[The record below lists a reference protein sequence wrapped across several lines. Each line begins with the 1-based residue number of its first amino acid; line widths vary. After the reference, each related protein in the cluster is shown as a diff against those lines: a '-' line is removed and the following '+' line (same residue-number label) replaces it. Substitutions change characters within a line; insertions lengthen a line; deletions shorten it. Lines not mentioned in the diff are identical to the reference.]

1 MVVYR
6 KNFKRNF
13 KPIRA
18 IACGCIAGSVSAI
31 GFAADSNG
39 ALPEAKVGEC
49 YVKALVPPSYR
60 QETVSQLVKE
70 ASEKFTV
77 VPAQF
82 SESTERLLMKD
93 GSTTI
98 TVTEPQ
104 YKKNDYTIVVAE
116 ARREYVRGS
125 ADSNVAASSGTLV
138 DLAAAGIDID
148 SAEAGACFYEHYKPP
163 TIESSVEKAL
173 LTEAT
178 ETLEVVP
185 AVFREEE
192 REVVMKPAST
202 RILDFPATYKTVQVE
217 QMIEPAK
224 TVWQKGTGPVQKI
237 DDTTG
242 EIMCRVELPAVYETF
257 DREVI
262 DSPARTSVVPMPEQK
277 ETYTV
282 TLMDSDAAEKRTPVE
297 ATFQDVT
304 KYKVLDDASFTWA
317 ADAPG
322 DASVHGEHTG
332 NVVCVKESP
341 EITETVTQTL
351 VASPGEF
358 TSEEVPAV
366 YEERTVQV
374 LASDATSSALPI
386 QAVNQTFNT
395 RTKIADARF
404 EWRPVLCETNVTD
417 DLIANVQQ
425 ALIDKGYTLEPT
437 PGLLSTETF
446 EAIEV
451 FQQEQN
457 LPQGGLTMATLEALG
472 VEM

>member
-163 TIESSVEKAL
+163 TIESSVEKA
-173 LTEAT
+173 
-178 ETLEVVP
+178 
-185 AVFREEE
+185 
-192 REVVMKPAST
+192 
-202 RILDFPATYKTVQVE
+202 ATYKTVQVE